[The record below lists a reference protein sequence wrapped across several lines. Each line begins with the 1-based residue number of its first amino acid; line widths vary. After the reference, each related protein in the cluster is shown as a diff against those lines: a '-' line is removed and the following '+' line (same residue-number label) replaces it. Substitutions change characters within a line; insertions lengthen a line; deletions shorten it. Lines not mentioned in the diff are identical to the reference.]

1 MKFYVYTKAG
11 KRAGFLVDYTSV
23 QWNFKYQEAGTFELH
38 VINTETARE
47 QMKPWYIISATDE
60 HMWPSVGIIEAVE
73 FSEDNT
79 EITVR
84 GHTDL
89 LNMFINRTT
98 LKVKDTASI
107 GTAFENLKASS
118 ATDLKTSPEEDIGI
132 KVYFNNG
139 VSYQVTLD
147 TPYETTYTTLRELLN
162 TFCVNA
168 GVGYRVSFN
177 ERLGLGVIVYKGADS
192 SVWFSENNATLA
204 AQEYIRDYSDYANI
218 AYVYGAENDDGT
230 RSCIKVTKRQ
240 NGEPCIEMYVDAR
253 DIQWTYK
260 DANDNEVTYT
270 QEEYYALLKQR
281 GIEKLKEAMSDA
293 VSYTFEIIDDSDIWN
308 LGADYWLGSTVKV
321 ISNTYGITKDVTVT
335 GVKFVDEPMGQSYT
349 IETEEDLNVN
359 YDVST

>member
-1 MKFYVYTKAG
+1 MQFYVYTKAG

-23 QWNFKYQEAGTFELH
+23 QWSLKYQESGTFELH

-60 HMWPSVGIIEAVE
+60 HMWPSAGIIEAVE

-89 LNMFINRTT
+89 LNMFINRETRT
-98 LKVKDTASI
+98 IKSTDSI
-107 GTAFENLKASS
+107 AKAFDS
-118 ATDLKTSPEEDIGI
+118 LKTSPEEDIGI
-132 KVYFNNG
+132 S
-139 VSYQVTLD
+139 VSFDANVSAQVSLD
-147 TPYETTYTTLRELLN
+147 TSYETTYTTLRELVSA
-162 TFCVNA
+162 FCKNA
-168 GVGYRVSFN
+168 GVGYRMNIN
-177 ERLGLGVIVYKGADS
+177 ERLGLLVSIYKDNSADS
-192 SVWFSENNATLA
+192 GVWFSENNATLA
-204 AQEYIRDYSDYANI
+204 TQEYIKDYSDYANI
-218 AYVYGAENDDGT
+218 AYVYGAENADGT

-253 DIQWTYK
+253 DIQWIYK
-260 DANDNEVTYT
+260 DDNDNEVTYT
-270 QEEYYALLKQR
+270 QEEYYELLKQR

-308 LGADYWLGSTVKV
+308 LGTDYWLGSKVKV
-321 ISNTYGITKDVTVT
+321 ISNTYGITKEVTVT
-335 GVKFVDEPMGQSYT
+335 GVKFVDEPTGRRYT

-359 YDVST
+359 YDVSIG